1 MYSVK
6 HITSDIV
13 HIFSGTESTSL
24 LSRYGILRAD
34 PTENIPSDA
43 VSKLGDSSFV
53 LKAGKRDVTI
63 EINEYKK
70 GFEVTAKLSDN
81 ERLFGLGD
89 STRDRVM
96 VRGAKCTMDIANISS
111 YGPLNI
117 LMSSDGWGFIL
128 NTTFA
133 SVFDCDSEENG
144 QFSACSMG
152 GNPDFYLVRGTS
164 LPDLLSKITHVVGRP
179 CMLPK
184 FAYGLTF
191 VENEEIDT
199 RSLLWDIKN
208 LRERNIPCDTIG
220 LEPSWMETF
229 YDFSVN
235 KKWNSKR
242 FPLTSW
248 EPENYSGDFSFFHAM
263 REMGMQ
269 LSLWLCDDYDMIYNE
284 EKIIPADNTAAY
296 NENAKIKD
304 IHLAQP
310 RRLDKVTKLDQ
321 DWFEHLKK
329 FVDNGAAAFKLDGSN
344 QVKSYSDRLWGSKY
358 TDAEAH
364 NVNPV
369 LLVKNMQ
376 NGFNE
381 YTDRRLLLY
390 TAAAFLGTQQF
401 AATWAGDT
409 GGGPATLVSLM
420 NYAMCGHS
428 NTSCDLEV
436 NDIGHIHYGFL
447 TPWAQYFCWA
457 NWKYPWF
464 MRPEIE
470 SAIVY
475 YSNLRSSLVP
485 YLYTMAHKANA
496 TGMPVLR
503 PLPLVYDTDRFD
515 DVKNAY
521 MLGDSLYVGAF
532 DMNLKLPDG
541 NWVDYF
547 TGKVYSG
554 NIEYE
559 IPEGRGGALLA
570 REGSIIATMKP
581 QKYILEKQHDY
592 VVKVFPG
599 AASEFELYE
608 DDGFTRDYEKGLYAT
623 TKFIASGENAK
634 GFEFT
639 VCARKGSFPGR
650 PDNGHDLVN
659 NSIPEIKPMLPVRDM
674 TVEILGRDVAD
685 IKLNGES
692 VAFETESGV
701 IRFTVPAALHALG
714 DLGYNIIYK

>member
-1 MYSVK
+1 MYTVK
-6 HITSDIV
+6 SLSKDIF
-13 HIFSGTESTSL
+13 HIFYGEKSQTL
-24 LSRYGILRAD
+24 LSKYGILTAD
-34 PTENIPSDA
+34 PEESILTDGIS
-43 VSKLGDSSFV
+43 VSGESTFT
-53 LKAGKRDVTI
+53 LKAAKRDITANA
-63 EINEYKK
+63 EKYGD
-70 GFEVTAKLSDN
+70 GFIITVKLSEK

-96 VRGAKCTMDIANISS
+96 VRGARVTMDIANICS
-111 YGPLNI
+111 YGPLNV
-117 LMSSDGWGFIL
+117 LLSSDGWGFIL
-128 NTTFA
+128 NTTYA
-133 SVFDCDSEENG
+133 SVFDCDSEG
-144 QFSACSMG
+144 DGVFSAYISG
-152 GNPDFYLVRGTS
+152 GFPDFYLVRGEN
-164 LPDLLSKITHVVGRP
+164 LAEILANITLVIGRP

-191 VENEEIDT
+191 VENEETNI

-220 LEPSWMETF
+220 LEPSWMEKF
-229 YDFSVN
+229 YDFSTN
-235 KKWNSKR
+235 KKWNPQL

-248 EPENYSGDFSFFHAM
+248 EPENYSGDYSFFRAM

-284 EKIIPADNTAAY
+284 EKLLPDDKTRAY
-296 NENAKIKD
+296 TSDAKIKD
-304 IHLAQP
+304 IHLEKP
-310 RRLDKVTKLDQ
+310 RRLDKVTKPDEP
-321 DWFEHLKK
+321 WFEHLKK

-358 TDAEAH
+358 TDSEVH

-369 LLVKNMQ
+369 LLVKHMQ
-376 NGFNE
+376 NEFNA

-390 TAAAFLGTQQF
+390 TASAFLGTSKY

-475 YSNLRSSLVP
+475 YSNLRSTLVP

-515 DVKNAY
+515 NVKNAY

-532 DMNLKLPDG
+532 DMNLTLPDG

-570 REGSIIATMKP
+570 KEGSVIVTMKP
-581 QKYILEKQHDY
+581 QKYVLEKAHDY

-608 DDGFTRDYEKGLYAT
+608 DDGFTRDYEKGLYTT

-639 VCARKGSFPGR
+639 VCAREGSFPGR

-659 NSIPEIKPMLPVRDM
+659 NSIPEIKSMLPVRDM
-674 TVEILGRDVAD
+674 MVEILGRDVAD

-692 VAFETESGV
+692 VAFETENGAV
-701 IRFTVPAALHALG
+701 RFVVPAALHEAG
-714 DLGYNIIYK
+714 NIKYEIIYR